1 MYGDIGEI
9 QWKFQEMVAS
19 ATKGVPSWVQT
30 T

>member
-19 ATKGVPSWVQT
+19 ATKGVPSWV
-30 T
+30 